1 MEDLTGAGAI
11 IAELQSRGGGPLS
24 PEAAD
29 ARSSFTQTPDVAGA
43 VAACSSGIELSR
55 SGFADDVAIATELDT
70 SVIVPVLTD
79 GAFSHRTD
87 ATGSLPNL

>member
-1 MEDLTGAGAI
+1 M
-11 IAELQSRGGGPLS
+11 
-24 PEAAD
+24 
-29 ARSSFTQTPDVAGA
+29 
-43 VAACSSGIELSR
+43 AACSSGIELSR

>member
-1 MEDLTGAGAI
+1 M
-11 IAELQSRGGGPLS
+11 
-24 PEAAD
+24 
-29 ARSSFTQTPDVAGA
+29 AGA